1 MVRKC
6 TRYLAIKVHLR
17 HEIEILPCVR
27 FLPLDSRVHVAL
39 AAPTGN
45 TFQAISRMEAGAH
58 STPTECDQS
67 HSNVK
72 RTTII
77 VVSCWDQTR
86 NTSTLAAMFKTLPIH
101 SFGSEL
107 DGRSPSGGG
116 GGGWVIP
123 FYYQNQNTFW
133 GYQLAL
139 TDHFSARHRCPLTG
153 LSHPKSSLDLEEA
166 ALSTPRAV
174 SA

>member
-1 MVRKC
+1 MNV
-6 TRYLAIKVHLR
+6 LAISLSKFIFISRYYPALGSCTGPV
-17 HEIEILPCVR
+17 VR
-27 FLPLDSRVHVAL
+27 VAL

-45 TFQAISRMEAGAH
+45 TLQAISRMEVSVH
-58 STPTECDQS
+58 STPAECDQR

-86 NTSTLAAMFKTLPIH
+86 NASTLAAMFETLPIH
-101 SFGSEL
+101 SFGSEV
-107 DGRSPSGGG
+107 DGRRVVAEGGSS
-116 GGGWVIP
+116 P
-123 FYYQNQNTFW
+123 FYYQNRNTFW

-139 TDHFSARHRCPLTG
+139 TDHFSARHRCPLTD
-153 LSHPKSSLDLEEA
+153 LSHPKSSLDLEEVA
-166 ALSTPRAV
+166 SSTPRAV